1 MDSSTL
7 LYLAGF
13 FFILGAAI
21 VAIFWMLLTII
32 RRISHKNNEGD
43 KANQD
48 LAEVARL
55 MRNVK
60 TQDLAVEMDGKI
72 FKAVHELSTRQQHHL
87 SFASDVL
94 VKWLGAPA
102 PVDTSAAVN
111 QPAIPSLDPSAQESD
126 WIPAEAVSMEPK
138 TTVVPPFVAE
148 PDRVVKPVST
158 QLPDLVGGILNPKPA
173 PSPVYKSI
181 AMQINDILQARIA
194 GTAFESRGI
203 TVNDAPDHG
212 VVVTMNG
219 EKYQGVKDVP
229 DESVRDL
236 IRSAVMEWEKQS
248 KGSS

>member
-60 TQDLAVEMDGKI
+60 TQDLVVEMDGKI
-72 FKAVHELSTRQQHHL
+72 FKAVYELSTRQQHHL

-94 VKWLGAPA
+94 VKWL
-102 PVDTSAAVN
+102 
-111 QPAIPSLDPSAQESD
+111 
-126 WIPAEAVSMEPK
+126 
-138 TTVVPPFVAE
+138 
-148 PDRVVKPVST
+148 
-158 QLPDLVGGILNPKPA
+158 
-173 PSPVYKSI
+173 
-181 AMQINDILQARIA
+181 
-194 GTAFESRGI
+194 
-203 TVNDAPDHG
+203 
-212 VVVTMNG
+212 
-219 EKYQGVKDVP
+219 
-229 DESVRDL
+229 
-236 IRSAVMEWEKQS
+236 
-248 KGSS
+248 